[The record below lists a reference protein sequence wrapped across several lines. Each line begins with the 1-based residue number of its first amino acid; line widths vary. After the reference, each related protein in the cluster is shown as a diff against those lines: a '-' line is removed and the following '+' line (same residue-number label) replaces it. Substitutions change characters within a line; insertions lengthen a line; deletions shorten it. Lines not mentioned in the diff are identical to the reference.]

1 MLQESEHQEVHQG
14 PEWEEPILLV
24 KFYHQ
29 RAHLTC
35 IRMQV
40 RAGFGFCFLSVYFFS
55 LLSKKVKV
63 LKMMCQEEMFFWL
76 SYIGPELLGLMNS
89 NRSMS
94 PSMPEH
100 HGTVSQPLPVN
111 ARLFPSD
118 DNWGNCYP
126 KKATWNEDVGWV

>member
-1 MLQESEHQEVHQG
+1 MGRTDSPGQILSPEPTSHALECKSGQG
-14 PEWEEPILLV
+14 L
-24 KFYHQ
+24 
-29 RAHLTC
+29 
-35 IRMQV
+35 
-40 RAGFGFCFLSVYFFS
+40 GFLSVYFFLYS
-55 LLSKKVKV
+55 LTKKGKV

-89 NRSMS
+89 NRGMS

-100 HGTVSQPLPVN
+100 HGTVTRPLPVN

-118 DNWGNCYP
+118 DNWGNRCP